1 MLIRPGQTWA
11 VEQATFRHQDDE
23 KEEEEEKGQPNI
35 TLVDLSHCTEG
46 VKLFWKPFLSEKRN
60 NLHEENN
67 RVEMLGTIM
76 LA

>member
-46 VKLFWKPFLSEKRN
+46 VKLFWKPFFK
-60 NLHEENN
+60 
-67 RVEMLGTIM
+67 
-76 LA
+76 